1 MKRVEEKNIG
11 QYIENSELDIEKI
24 INDYSGY
31 IYIIVKNMTKEILSN
46 EDMEEIISDVF
57 VVFWNNRLKI
67 DKTKPIKSYL
77 SGITK
82 NLVRLKYRKI
92 QFNYNLEDYENNLVN
107 KLSVEESYEMNE
119 ENNLIEKALENM
131 KEEDREIFLLYY
143 YESKKIKEISKDLNI
158 SESKVKTKLHRIRKK
173 LKKELEKGGY

>member
-1 MKRVEEKNIG
+1 MEEKNIG

-31 IYIIVKNMTKEILSN
+31 IYIIIKNMTKEILSN

>member
-1 MKRVEEKNIG
+1 MTEKDI
-11 QYIENSELDIEKI
+11 IEK
-24 INDYSGY
+24 D
-31 IYIIVKNMTKEILSN
+31 MTKEILSN

-107 KLSVEESYEMNE
+107 KLSVEES
-119 ENNLIEKALENM
+119 
-131 KEEDREIFLLYY
+131 
-143 YESKKIKEISKDLNI
+143 
-158 SESKVKTKLHRIRKK
+158 
-173 LKKELEKGGY
+173 

>member
-1 MKRVEEKNIG
+1 MEEKNIG

>member
-1 MKRVEEKNIG
+1 MEEKNIG

-119 ENNLIEKALENM
+119 GNNLIEKALENM